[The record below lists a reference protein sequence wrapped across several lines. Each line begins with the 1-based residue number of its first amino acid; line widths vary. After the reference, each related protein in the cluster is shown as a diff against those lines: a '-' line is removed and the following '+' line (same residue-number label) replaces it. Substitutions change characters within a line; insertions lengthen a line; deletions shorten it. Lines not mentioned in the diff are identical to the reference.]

1 MFVVSLLLDDV
12 HAMYV
17 SHARLCSGGNVKC
30 RRRFETSLFSRVW
43 RILLVNTESGALLFD
58 ERRTQRQKE
67 RESFILRP
75 SLSSIARISI
85 LVREKSASLFSSHRA
100 GEINRTDRITS
111 RRVNAYIY
119 TQSVIMATKVQRIMT
134 QPINLIFRFLQTKSR
149 VQIWLYEHAA
159 NGDVL
164 EGQIVG
170 FDEYMNLVLDDCEEV
185 KHAGGAKQRTRVGR
199 VLLKGDSVTM
209 MVKVDK

>member
-1 MFVVSLLLDDV
+1 MTCLRDV
-12 HAMYV
+12 CFGY
-17 SHARLCSGGNVKC
+17 ARLCSGGNVTS
-30 RRRFETSLFSRVW
+30 RRRFETSLFSSVR
-43 RILLVNTESGALLFD
+43 RLLLVNTESGALLFD
-58 ERRTQRQKE
+58 ERRTHGEREKE
-67 RESFILRP
+67 RESFIL
-75 SLSSIARISI
+75 LSSIARIKSI
-85 LVREKSASLFSSHRA
+85 HSFGKRARRSRPIAFRGNQSNGSNHIEKSKRLH
-100 GEINRTDRITS
+100 THTHK
-111 RRVNAYIY
+111 
-119 TQSVIMATKVQRIMT
+119 VIMATKVQRIMT

-185 KHAGGAKQRTRVGR
+185 KRVGGAKQRTSVGR

>member
-1 MFVVSLLLDDV
+1 MENTFSK
-12 HAMYV
+12 H
-17 SHARLCSGGNVKC
+17 RE
-30 RRRFETSLFSRVW
+30 RRSSFRREK
-43 RILLVNTESGALLFD
+43 NTE
-58 ERRTQRQKE
+58 RE
-67 RESFILRP
+67 REREFYIASVSVLDR
-75 SLSSIARISI
+75 ARIDTRSGKECVV
-85 LVREKSASLFSSHRA
+85 LVPIAFRGNQSNGSNHIEKSKRLH
-100 GEINRTDRITS
+100 IHTHTHK
-111 RRVNAYIY
+111 
-119 TQSVIMATKVQRIMT
+119 VIMATKVQRIMT

>member
-1 MFVVSLLLDDV
+1 MFSTCVFVLEEMS
-12 HAMYV
+12 
-17 SHARLCSGGNVKC
+17 NVAAALKLH
-30 RRRFETSLFSRVW
+30 FFPRVW
-43 RILLVNTESGALLFD
+43 NTFKHR
-58 ERRTQRQKE
+58 ERRASFRREKNTRRERKRERAFYITVLDRAHKIDTRSGKE
-67 RESFILRP
+67 RVVLVP
-75 SLSSIARISI
+75 IAFRGNQSNGSNHI
-85 LVREKSASLFSSHRA
+85 EKSKRSH
-100 GEINRTDRITS
+100 IHTHTHK
-111 RRVNAYIY
+111 
-119 TQSVIMATKVQRIMT
+119 VIMATKVQRIMT

-170 FDEYMNLVLDDCEEV
+170 FDEYMNLVLNDCEEV
-185 KHAGGAKQRTRVGR
+185 KRVGGATQRTSVGR